1 MKERMT
7 ERAPRHATCILKAG
21 HHPGKLHSYN
31 QHTHTNFFFK
41 KQKATT
47 IFIIY
52 IKKNLHNIGKRGKLA
67 KQIPLSLA

>member
-1 MKERMT
+1 MT

-52 IKKNLHNIGKRGKLA
+52 IKKK
-67 KQIPLSLA
+67 SS